1 MSLKRGKSKAVIQY
15 NIRKEIRA
23 GKSPEQAA
31 AISYR
36 KAGMY
41 RHRIHRRKKKYSKR

>member
-1 MSLKRGKSKAVIQY
+1 MGLRRGKSKAVIQY

-23 GKSPEQAA
+23 GRPPAQAA

-36 KAGMY
+36 KAGIY
-41 RHRIHRRKKKYSKR
+41 RRHIHRHKKLHRKR